1 MEIGGIF
8 ASEVGPLY
16 VRGRVEHVTNVDCDH
31 LSIPELVDYAKNFGI
46 KKLGKTYIMSAKG
59 GSLVELTKE
68 RDLMDLAMLLN
79 NGDTIDIFVSSDSQF
94 EEVHAIEGSQISH
107 VGEPFNASS
116 STQQDNRESIV
127 LCGPPLNTTAAN
139 PDLGLPT
146 PLNTTQE
153 DDLSI
158 DWISSSEEEESAA
171 ATDDVVDIAAN
182 SQQVEPPGEEEEIGL
197 PTPLNT
203 TQEEDSPIDWTS
215 SSEEEESAAAADS
228 QQVEPAGEEEEE
240 IASGDESERSFD
252 YGSDVH
258 EELRVVKEDLK
269 KYRQKN
275 MRKLRK
281 EKTDGFLGEVG
292 VDEESSNPKVL
303 PPPVQNIPGRPRKN
317 RRKEVG
323 EIKGAGK
330 LSKKGITMT
339 CSICKA
345 STHNMRS
352 FPTRPT
358 SNQETTNCS
367 QQSTTKTSQ
376 KRGRKEPTSKAS
388 TSTGG
393 KSGGARSHYKRP
405 RLQGHG
411 VFVAQS
417 SFTSINHGLPT
428 ARKVYTG
435 PLIDSTHVTGDI
447 GYKPSKGLKWKGKE
461 AVTQRQLQV
470 QAAMARIK
478 TRSQSGEIKQDLR
491 LWENLPPRSPLE
503 FLYCLDV
510 VFDILDFFFC

>member
-1 MEIGGIF
+1 
-8 ASEVGPLY
+8 
-16 VRGRVEHVTNVDCDH
+16 
-31 LSIPELVDYAKNFGI
+31 
-46 KKLGKTYIMSAKG
+46 MSAKG
-59 GSLVELTKE
+59 GSLVELTKY

-79 NGDTIDIFVSSDSQF
+79 NGDTIDIFVSSNSQF
-94 EEVHAIEGSQISH
+94 EEVDAIEGSQISH

-116 STQQDNRESIV
+116 STQQDNRESFV

-146 PLNTTQE
+146 P
-153 DDLSI
+153 S
-158 DWISSSEEEESAA
+158 
-171 ATDDVVDIAAN
+171 
-182 SQQVEPPGEEEEIGL
+182 
-197 PTPLNT
+197 NT
-203 TQEEDSPIDWTS
+203 TQEEDSLIDWTS
-215 SSEEEESAAAADS
+215 SSEEEESVAADDVEDIAADS
-228 QQVEPAGEEEEE
+228 QQVEPAGEEEE

-275 MRKLRK
+275 RRKLRK
-281 EKTDGFLGEVG
+281 EKPDGFLGEVG

-303 PPPVQNIPGRPRKN
+303 PPPVQNMPGRPRKN

-323 EIKGAGK
+323 ETKKAGK

-352 FPTRPT
+352 CPTRPT

-367 QQSTTKTSQ
+367 QQSTAKTSQ
-376 KRGRKEPTSKAS
+376 KRGRKESDNASTSKAS

-393 KSGGARSHYKRP
+393 KSGGQRSHYKRP
-405 RLQGHG
+405 RLQGH
-411 VFVAQS
+411 VIFIAQS
-417 SFTSINHGLPT
+417 GFTSINHGLPT

-447 GYKPSKGLKWKGKE
+447 GYKPSKGLKWKEKE
-461 AVTQRQLQV
+461 DVTQRQLQV

-478 TRSQSGEIKQDLR
+478 TRSQSGGIQQDLR
-491 LWENLPPRSPLE
+491 LWGNLPPRRPLE

-510 VFDILDFFFC
+510 VFDILDFFFY